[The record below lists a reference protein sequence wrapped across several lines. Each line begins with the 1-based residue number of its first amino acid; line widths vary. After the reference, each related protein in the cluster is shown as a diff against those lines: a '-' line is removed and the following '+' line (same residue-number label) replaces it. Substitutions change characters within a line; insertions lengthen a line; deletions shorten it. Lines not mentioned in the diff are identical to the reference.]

1 MPNDENKKTDFT
13 EAQEV
18 AGGDCV
24 HRLVRPGER
33 LLIAVTF
40 PEELDESESCHP
52 DIVLEDFLA
61 SRNDGSWQ
69 VEVYSILPNSQA
81 QSSGELTD
89 ETCSEST
96 HG

>member
-18 AGGDCV
+18 ASGDCV

-81 QSSGELTD
+81 QAPAGLTNGTI
-89 ETCSEST
+89 ET
-96 HG
+96 

>member
-1 MPNDENKKTDFT
+1 MQTENQNRSHPTLN
-13 EAQEV
+13 
-18 AGGDCV
+18 
-24 HRLVRPGER
+24 RLVRPGER

-81 QSSGELTD
+81 QECDSVS
-89 ETCSEST
+89 
-96 HG
+96 